1 MPNRPRLKINKG
13 LPQNLYFDKR
23 RSTYRYR
30 RPTDGKWFQFGSD
43 RLKAI
48 DAATQL
54 NFTFMQGADLVTG
67 VLGAAGKGNVASTGD
82 AFSTFLDQYEA
93 KILPPRELAKGTL
106 ELYAVHFRRFK
117 AVFGDKPVDGITT
130 RMIAE
135 LLDSLTP
142 RSANQSRALL
152 VDIFNHAAS
161 KGLCPDNPAANT
173 INRIEKKQ
181 RKRHTVEGLKLI
193 REKSPA
199 WLQNAIDLALITAQR
214 RTDILDMKFEG
225 TKDGYLYV
233 VQKKTAKASDAAWI
247 RFAITPEL
255 QAVIARCRD
264 ATVSPYLVHRM
275 PDRMKQKQ
283 AQTKDHW
290 TKVEERYLTRAFKD
304 AREAANCYAGWSE
317 AEMPGFHEVRALS
330 LHLYKKA
337 GKDGQKIA
345 GHATEGMTKNYQKD
359 HAEVIWSDAC
369 PDLNISEITG

>member
-1 MPNRPRLKINKG
+1 MSNRPRLKINKG
-13 LPQNLYFDKR
+13 LPENLYFDRR

-48 DAATQL
+48 DAAKQL
-54 NFTFMQGADLVTG
+54 NFALMRGADLVSI
-67 VLGAAGKGNVASTGD
+67 VLGEVVVDTFD
-82 AFSTFLDQYEA
+82 TFLTQYEE

-106 ELYAVHFRRFK
+106 ELYAVHFRRFRK
-117 AVFGDKPVDGITT
+117 MFAGKGVDQITT
-130 RMIAE
+130 KMVAE

-161 KGLCPDNPAANT
+161 KGMCPDNPAANT

-181 RKRHTVEGLKLI
+181 RKRHTVDGLKAI
-193 REKSPA
+193 RDVSPA

-214 RTDILDMKFEG
+214 RTDILEMRFEG
-225 TKDGYLYV
+225 VKDGFLHV

-247 RFAITPEL
+247 RFRATPEL
-255 QAVIARCRD
+255 LAVVSRCRD
-264 ATVSPYLVHRM
+264 DTVSPYLVHRQ
-275 PDRMKQKQ
+275 PERMKQKQ

-290 TKVEERYLTRAFKD
+290 TKVEERYLTRAFKE
-304 AREAANCYAGWSE
+304 AREVAGCYKGWTD

-359 HAEVIWSDAC
+359 HAEVIWTDAV